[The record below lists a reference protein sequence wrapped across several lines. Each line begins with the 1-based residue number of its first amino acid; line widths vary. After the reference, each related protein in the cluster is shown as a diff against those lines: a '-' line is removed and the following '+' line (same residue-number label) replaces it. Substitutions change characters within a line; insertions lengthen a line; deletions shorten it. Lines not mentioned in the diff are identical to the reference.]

1 MFSELFK
8 VYNNRNS
15 ELRTVAKTVYEF
27 GKTIAR
33 EPSAA
38 HSNGLDEHAIK
49 RQRSYVEYAES
60 MVAAL
65 AAKPIPDKP
74 GSHPIQLPIDLSE
87 EYITFS
93 SDVNGSKIP
102 LNESTQL
109 LAESWMMV
117 ATELANS
124 QSASLAGSLVSF
136 DSERALNNLGVISKL
151 LDEIEARPFL
161 DLPETADPGSHYGV
175 ATKTVKSATR

>member
-49 RQRSYVEYAES
+49 RQRSYVEYAKS

-74 GSHPIQLPIDLSE
+74 GSHPIQLPVDLSE

-93 SDVNGSKIP
+93 SDVNGNKIP

-117 ATELANS
+117 ATELVNS

-136 DSERALNNLGVISKL
+136 DSERADNNLDVISKL

-161 DLPETADPGSHYGV
+161 DLPETAEPGSHYGV
-175 ATKTVKSATR
+175 ATKASKSATR